1 MGTDRGDEYGGAK
14 KQEDLLQDSYGNR
27 QVFPRYRIHGRGRE
41 TQLLLGESQKLN
53 QLIIIL
59 MIITFCGAFLFYFL

>member
-27 QVFPRYRIHGRGRE
+27 QVFSRYLIHGRGRE

-53 QLIIIL
+53 NFVINWFIL
-59 MIITFCGAFLFYFL
+59 